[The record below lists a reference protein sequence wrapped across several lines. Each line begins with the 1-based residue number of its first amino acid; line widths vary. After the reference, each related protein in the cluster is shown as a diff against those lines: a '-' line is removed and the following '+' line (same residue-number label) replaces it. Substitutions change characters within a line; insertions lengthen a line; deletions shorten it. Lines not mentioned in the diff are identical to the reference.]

1 MTIQIIQTIM
11 MLIILAMVLYLVA
24 TYDKT
29 IKQIKS
35 DYYLKGYNQ
44 GCNDTLDK
52 TTKVIRDFNNNNSVN
67 KNEVI

>member
-35 DYYLKGYNQ
+35 NYYLKGYED
-44 GCNDTLDK
+44 GCKATSDK
-52 TTKVIRDFNNNNSVN
+52 TTEMIRDLNEKYVI
-67 KNEVI
+67 KNEVL

>member
-35 DYYLKGYNQ
+35 DYYTKGYNQ

-52 TTKVIRDFNNNNSVN
+52 TTEMIRDFNNNNLAN